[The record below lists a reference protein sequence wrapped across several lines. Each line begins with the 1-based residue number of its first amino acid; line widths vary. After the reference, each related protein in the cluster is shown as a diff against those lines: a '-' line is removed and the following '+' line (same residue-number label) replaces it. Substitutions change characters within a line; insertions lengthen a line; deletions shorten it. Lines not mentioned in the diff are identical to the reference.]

1 MATGLTCALVATTGV
16 FILGCVVATTGF
28 AEDLDSRAEIGFSIA
43 EQQGIALDR
52 GNPAQ
57 GLGSYL
63 VNAAGCNDCHTWLN
77 FAAGGDPYSRQPKQL
92 NIANFLAGGRLFAL
106 PTENVCSRNITPE
119 PGTHKP
125 AGLSRAEFQ
134 YVFKTGCDP
143 QEANF
148 HDPETCGLLQV
159 MPWPQ
164 YRDLKPQDVNA
175 IYSFLSV
182 LPHAEPGAAAQCVP
196 EAQGV
201 ANK

>member
-1 MATGLTCALVATTGV
+1 MATGLTCALAVATGV
-16 FILGCVVATTGF
+16 LFLGGVAATAGF
-28 AEDLDSRAEIGFSIA
+28 AEDRDSRSEIGFSIA
-43 EQQGIALDR
+43 EDQGIALDR
-52 GNPAQ
+52 DNPAQ

-77 FAAGGDPYSRQPKQL
+77 FADGGNPYIRQPKQT

-134 YVFKTGCDP
+134 YVLKTGCDP

-148 HDPETCGLLQV
+148 HDPGSCGLLQV
-159 MPWPQ
+159 MPWSNYQ
-164 YRDLKPQDVNA
+164 DLKSQDINA
-175 IYSFLSV
+175 IYAFLSV
-182 LPHAEPGAAAQCVP
+182 LPHTEPGPAAQCVP
-196 EAQGV
+196 APQGV
-201 ANK
+201 AGK